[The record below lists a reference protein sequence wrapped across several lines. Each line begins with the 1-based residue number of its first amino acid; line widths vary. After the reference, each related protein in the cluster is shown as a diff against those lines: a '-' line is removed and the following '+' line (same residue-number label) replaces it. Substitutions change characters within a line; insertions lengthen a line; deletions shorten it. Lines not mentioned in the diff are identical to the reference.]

1 MANTLLALSVHRSGK
16 STDGSLG
23 LADKKDTKDHRRTE
37 DPISIYD
44 IDFTNLPTFDK
55 QWLAVH
61 VLAVGAMI
69 SAAATSSAFLWQM
82 PCSDSS
88 RKDLFKLSEECFNMP
103 FQLANMGRFVLLL
116 WLPRV
121 GRRVESR
128 NQSRIMV
135 LLAQA
140 LFFIV
145 AIVLGIATYQAPS
158 SNYSLVI
165 VKSQTTVTS

>member
-1 MANTLLALSVHRSGK
+1 MDHIDALAWEDKSFTSSSISCFAAGMANTLLALSVHRSGK
-16 STDGSLG
+16 STDGSLDF
-23 LADKKDTKDHRRTE
+23 ADKKDTKNHRPTE

-44 IDFTNLPTFDK
+44 IDFTNLPTFDR

-61 VLAVGAMI
+61 VLAIGAMT

-121 GRRVESR
+121 GRRVDRKSTRLNSSHSGESR
-128 NQSRIMV
+128 M
-135 LLAQA
+135 
-140 LFFIV
+140 
-145 AIVLGIATYQAPS
+145 PS
-158 SNYSLVI
+158 SA
-165 VKSQTTVTS
+165 